1 MRKIRKM
8 RRKKKEKW
16 WKEEDKQGYRT
27 MMFIVNSLNV
37 LIGKSY
43 IAYPIAYPSI
53 YIKRVNKK

>member
-1 MRKIRKM
+1 M
-8 RRKKKEKW
+8 RRKKKNDQK
-16 WKEEDKQGYRT
+16 KEDKQGYIT

-37 LIGKSY
+37 LIEKSY